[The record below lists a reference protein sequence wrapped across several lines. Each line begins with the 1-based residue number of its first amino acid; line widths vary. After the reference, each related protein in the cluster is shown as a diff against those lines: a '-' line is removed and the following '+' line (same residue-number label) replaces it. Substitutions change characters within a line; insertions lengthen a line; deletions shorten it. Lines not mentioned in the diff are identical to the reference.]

1 MTAHTDK
8 GLQRQADKRRSGG
21 GRRSRR
27 RWGHA
32 RRYHSHASATHGGL
46 GGWRARFL
54 F

>member
-1 MTAHTDK
+1 MTAHTHK
-8 GLQRQADKRRSGG
+8 GQKRQADKRRSGG
-21 GRRSRR
+21 GQRSRR

-32 RRYHSHASATHGGL
+32 RRYHSLANATRGGL

>member
-8 GLQRQADKRRSGG
+8 GLQRQADKTRSGG
-21 GRRSRR
+21 VRRSRR

-32 RRYHSHASATHGGL
+32 RRYHSHASTTHGGL